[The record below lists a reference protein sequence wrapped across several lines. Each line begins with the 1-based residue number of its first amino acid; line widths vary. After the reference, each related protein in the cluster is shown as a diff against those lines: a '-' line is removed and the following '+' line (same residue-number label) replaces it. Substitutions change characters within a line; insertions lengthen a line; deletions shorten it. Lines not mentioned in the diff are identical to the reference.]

1 MAHPT
6 FTARRITP
14 DTICIGG
21 PGCDCYLLVGDNEA
35 LMIDSGMSD
44 QNIRAFAQSLTDK
57 PLRAVINTH
66 SHFDHTAQNGA
77 FNVVY
82 GTPGIARGAK
92 NIMDCPPLDYPL
104 DYEFTFV
111 NDGDV
116 IDLGDRP
123 LRVIVLDCHA
133 PGNLARLDETRRM
146 LFPGDELES
155 GQVLLLPGYA
165 EEIGQI
171 HSKPAA
177 SVETYLHA
185 MKKLDSFSD
194 QFDMILPSHNGT
206 PIDKGYLADYIALS
220 EAILRGEIEGSRE
233 CSSPSYSKIDLHFPH
248 WRANYRRAELHG
260 ASLVYCRDLVFDKD
274 YANADALPPATNLH
288 LVSSQNARQ

>member
-14 DTICIGG
+14 DTFCIGG
-21 PGCDCYLLVGDNEA
+21 PGCDCYLLVGDDEA

-44 QNIRAFAQSLTDK
+44 QDVRAFAQSFTDK

-77 FNVVY
+77 FDVVY

-92 NIMDCPPLDYPL
+92 NIMDCPPLDYPF
-104 DYEFTFV
+104 DYEFTMV
-111 NDGDV
+111 SDGDV
-116 IDLGDRP
+116 IDLGNRP

-133 PGNLARLDETRRM
+133 PGNLAILDETRRM

-165 EEIGQI
+165 
-171 HSKPAA
+171 
-177 SVETYLHA
+177 
-185 MKKLDSFSD
+185 
-194 QFDMILPSHNGT
+194 
-206 PIDKGYLADYIALS
+206 
-220 EAILRGEIEGSRE
+220 
-233 CSSPSYSKIDLHFPH
+233 
-248 WRANYRRAELHG
+248 
-260 ASLVYCRDLVFDKD
+260 
-274 YANADALPPATNLH
+274 
-288 LVSSQNARQ
+288 